1 MYNFHSPKVSLEKGI
16 KKMSRGLKLM
26 NSLSMMTYVLKYIEV
41 NSYVIL
47 SHQLSQLNIELNIL
61 SLGTSLKMRI
71 DPI

>member
-1 MYNFHSPKVSLEKGI
+1 MLGKGI

-26 NSLSMMTYVLKYIEV
+26 NSLSMMTYVLKIEV

-47 SHQLSQLNIELNIL
+47 SHQQSQIEYIELNIL

-71 DPI
+71 DLI